1 MKTTTEQKEVVS
13 NTVDTFTR
21 MSEVAFSGI
30 ERLTAL
36 NLNMARESLQQ
47 GIAASMAVSRVQD
60 AKDLENVQNPLSGAG
75 AERVS
80 AYVRGVQ
87 EIFSD
92 AQSQFAELI
101 GNHMSSFSMNGPV
114 SFPGMEVFERIAQ
127 QTSDMTKANVRTA
140 TEATEKLVA
149 TAAQQVRKS
158 A

>member
-149 TAAQQVRKS
+149 TTAQQVRKS

>member
-1 MKTTTEQKEVVS
+1 MKTITQQNAVVI

-36 NLNMARESLQQ
+36 NLNLARESLQD
-47 GIAASMAVSRVQD
+47 GIAASLSVSRAQD
-60 AKDLENVQNPLSGAG
+60 AKDLGNVQNPLTGAG
-75 AERVS
+75 AERVT
-80 AYVRGVQ
+80 AYMRGVQ
-87 EIFSD
+87 EIFSQ
-92 AQSQFAELI
+92 AQSQFVELL
-101 GNHMSSFSMNGPV
+101 GKHMSSFSMNGPV
-114 SFPGMEVFERIAQ
+114 TFPGMEVFEKIVQ

-149 TAAQQVRKS
+149 TTSQQVRKS

>member
-1 MKTTTEQKEVVS
+1 MKTTTEQNEIVS

-36 NLNMARESLQQ
+36 NLNMARESVQE
-47 GIAASMAVSRVQD
+47 GIAATLSASRVQD
-60 AKDLENVQNPLSGAG
+60 AKDLGNVQNPLTGAG
-75 AERVS
+75 AERVT

-87 EIFSD
+87 EIFSES
-92 AQSQFAELI
+92 QSQFAELI
-101 GNHMSSFSMNGPV
+101 GKHMSSFSMNGPV
-114 SFPGMEVFERIAQ
+114 SFPGMEVFAKIAQ

-149 TAAQQVRKS
+149 TTAQQVRKS